1 VNPISFQSAAS
12 NPPATGNQSSGFDMG
27 YLSIPILSI
36 SGSAAYWMV
45 SKSKAQQNNAEA
57 RLVAE
62 QRRMMQLRIAAYN
75 KNRNQWNSGK

>member
-1 VNPISFQSAAS
+1 
-12 NPPATGNQSSGFDMG
+12 MG